1 MRRIFGT
8 TYYRRKIVECNA
20 SNQDFMLETLEI
32 FINFPELLS
41 LNMRIAK
48 YFFTFVITLQIKRK
62 ESIQSQQLG
71 KDLDKETLSRI
82 DGRQRG

>member
-1 MRRIFGT
+1 MRSIFGT
-8 TYYRRKIVECNA
+8 TYYSRKIVECNA

-48 YFFTFVITLQIKRK
+48 
-62 ESIQSQQLG
+62 
-71 KDLDKETLSRI
+71 
-82 DGRQRG
+82 

>member
-41 LNMRIAK
+41 LNMRTAK
-48 YFFTFVITLQIKRK
+48 
-62 ESIQSQQLG
+62 
-71 KDLDKETLSRI
+71 
-82 DGRQRG
+82 